1 MTDVYCLNVTRVAYM
16 TLYTTSFGNNGVQ
29 AYITAFGCTC
39 YPLRCVRLFLIR
51 QLRRVSKQQ
60 ANFGKHGLILII
72 LGKQHQ
78 HTLSAYSTFLVPSLL
93 LNLLV
98 LSSYDGNDATPATWS
113 SASLTHGT
121 SQHYSSTKLLVNG
134 KSGYVHAWRW
144 KDITLNIC

>member
-98 LSSYDGNDATPATWS
+98 LSIATTEMTRHRRLEAAPHSHMAHHKITPQRSCWS
-113 SASLTHGT
+113 MEKAVMCEDERTSL
-121 SQHYSSTKLLVNG
+121 
-134 KSGYVHAWRW
+134 
-144 KDITLNIC
+144 